1 MIGFSDTAED
11 TPAAGDAAILATTV
25 ADAAVGDSTV
35 AAASALVDV
44 DAAADAEVHSASCL
58 PQLHVL
64 DAPRESPR
72 PPQDPPSALKDPP
85 GSLFEAIY

>member
-1 MIGFSDTAED
+1 MVFESLIIVIGFSDTAED

-44 DAAADAEVHSASCL
+44 DAVADGDGGAVGAVAAAGIGVATVGD
-58 PQLHVL
+58 
-64 DAPRESPR
+64 SPPAR
-72 PPQDPPSALKDPP
+72 HPP
-85 GSLFEAIY
+85 GKRLTQS